1 MEPIETETIFIF
13 NSTLK
18 SLKIKPNDDEVQDAK
33 LLYYHPIEEELIIKR
48 SNLGIIEG
56 TLSFLDSFEK
66 TEEKFLYTE
75 LNNKYFIANC
85 YEENFLLCFII
96 KKYVKFS
103 PYENINTKKEWIK
116 NYLDNFH
123 NMFCF
128 YHHSFSEFFLFKKN
142 SNINYPLSNNKNL
155 IFKDFIYTYLEYI
168 KNIKLPFF
176 NNMQYLKVNNNTQ
189 TNILFSMQK
198 IKEKIPEISL
208 LSAVYKGKIIY
219 NEVAFDSISLL
230 YNLFYEII
238 DTSAKINSFKAP
250 VNEVKEKEEKIND
263 KKEEDKKEEKK
274 EDNKEENEKENKKEE
289 NKEENQKEEKKD
301 YNKEEIKIEKNK
313 DVEMKKEEYKEE
325 DKQNDININPN
336 NDLKENINPNEI
348 ILTNVSPF
356 RKLFGVSLLQEGYLL
371 GPSPDIKPKIFIPK
385 IYIKSMEE
393 QEYKLLIYY
402 FKGITLFMFLK
413 NDINIDLIQ
422 FNQIKEIIKKILSN
436 ELINEMEKS
445 HKQINELFNIFSVN
459 SSDKSFKIS
468 GIFSKNNREINYF
481 LQKILFVNNNVF
493 LNSLTYFKGGYN
505 FKGGYIYYLNSIGR
519 KVVFILNDSLSINQI
534 RSEIDKNEKE
544 CDFIFLI

>member
-128 YHHSFSEFFLFKKN
+128 YHHSFSEFFLSKKN
-142 SNINYPLSNNKNL
+142 PNINYPLSNNKNL

-274 EDNKEENEKENKKEE
+274 EDNKE
-289 NKEENQKEEKKD
+289 
-301 YNKEEIKIEKNK
+301 
-313 DVEMKKEEYKEE
+313 
-325 DKQNDININPN
+325 
-336 NDLKENINPNEI
+336 
-348 ILTNVSPF
+348 
-356 RKLFGVSLLQEGYLL
+356 
-371 GPSPDIKPKIFIPK
+371 
-385 IYIKSMEE
+385 
-393 QEYKLLIYY
+393 
-402 FKGITLFMFLK
+402 
-413 NDINIDLIQ
+413 
-422 FNQIKEIIKKILSN
+422 
-436 ELINEMEKS
+436 
-445 HKQINELFNIFSVN
+445 
-459 SSDKSFKIS
+459 
-468 GIFSKNNREINYF
+468 
-481 LQKILFVNNNVF
+481 
-493 LNSLTYFKGGYN
+493 
-505 FKGGYIYYLNSIGR
+505 
-519 KVVFILNDSLSINQI
+519 
-534 RSEIDKNEKE
+534 
-544 CDFIFLI
+544 